1 MTSTPDKANR
11 VAAEVAPKPPV
22 RIYHNPSCT
31 RSREA
36 LEYVSQQGYEVEV
49 VEYLKTPPSVEEL
62 RQLLRMLGIAPSS
75 LIRIG
80 DFKRLG
86 LSSTNDY
93 EKLLKLITENP
104 VIMDRPIV
112 VVGSAARIG
121 RPLET
126 LHELFSTGQSRRKP

>member
-1 MTSTPDKANR
+1 MTSTPHPAEKA
-11 VAAEVAPKPPV
+11 ADDVAPNQLV

-36 LEYVSQQGYEVEV
+36 LEYVRQQGVEVEV
-49 VEYLKTPPSVEEL
+49 IEYLKTPPSVEEL

-86 LSSTNDY
+86 LTSTNDY
-93 EKLLKLITENP
+93 EKLLRMIAQNP

-112 VVGSAARIG
+112 VVGNAARIG
-121 RPLET
+121 RPVES
-126 LHELFSTGQSRRKP
+126 LHELFASGRARHKS